1 MKKQLLQF
9 TLLVILVFILFISLL
24 YLFFKNIE
32 EQDIKEHFEQ
42 ISSLSFPKEGKI
54 IESDCVGGFGG
65 GGYICNGKF
74 TVSKKTY
81 QSFKEA
87 IAQGKTVT
95 SYHKK
100 AIEWQWGLVDD
111 NKTIYFTYADY

>member
-1 MKKQLLQF
+1 MKKRLLQF
-9 TLLVILVFILFISLL
+9 TLLVILGFILFIFLL

-32 EQDIKEHFEQ
+32 EQDIKEQFEQ
-42 ISSLSFPKEGKI
+42 ISSLSFPKEGKVT
-54 IESDCVGGFGG
+54 ESDCVGGFGG

-81 QSFKEA
+81 QSFKEV

-100 AIEWQWGLVDD
+100 AIEWHWGLVDD
-111 NKTIYFTYADY
+111 NRTVYFTYADY